1 MVSGFSTHRTHVK
14 TTLDNQRFFMT
25 DIQAWA
31 FLVGCNQYLDYRT
44 IVAPTF
50 MCESKTSSLL
60 AKAAGGDLTEVG
72 TAYYRE
78 IHNSKVGDLTLVFR
92 VIEATSENT
101 GIEGQG
107 VLKDSFGREIDLIEG
122 IVFKGLQPNIVVTQ
136 ENLEEIHQ
144 KIIVHYQDFW
154 NTTTSQPAIAL
165 ETLTWIEDNHS
176 NNCFKYIK
184 LKNYDLDFREQ
195 KAIEKSSQFKQ
206 SQSWESLDIKK
217 YNGEITSVVYVPD
230 QKSIIYR
237 HERTVIISNLEKKQY
252 KELFVKRK
260 LPCDPLTPV
269 SISQNGEF
277 VATAIIDKEDRNLIK
292 IWDINNIWNSKNDE
306 ISPIVEYES
315 YSFGVIGSSIIGRIH
330 AVEFSPDNTILVSAG
345 AEKTIF
351 LWDVSGSGE
360 RGRLY
365 GHSSTVRT
373 IAISPDGKLMASGDD
388 HGDIKIWN
396 WQTRQEI
403 DEINIR
409 LPVRTL
415 AFSPDSKILVSAGD
429 DCHIKL
435 WNIDTRTEITAFE
448 KHSEPIN
455 TVVFSPD
462 GQIIASGSDDC
473 TVKLWNV
480 QKKIEIAELKGH
492 NKGVTSVSFSSDGR
506 TLVSGSKDKTIRF
519 WIGA

>member
-1 MVSGFSTHRTHVK
+1 
-14 TTLDNQRFFMT
+14 
-25 DIQAWA
+25 
-31 FLVGCNQYLDYRT
+31 
-44 IVAPTF
+44 

-60 AKAAGGDLTEVG
+60 AKAAGGDLTKVG
-72 TAYYRE
+72 TAYHRE

-107 VLKDSFGREIDLIEG
+107 LLKDSFGREIDLIEG
-122 IVFKGLQPNIVVTQ
+122 IVFKGLQLDIVVTQ

-144 KIIVHYQDFW
+144 KIIVQYQDFW

-165 ETLTWIEDNHS
+165 EPLTWIEDNHS
-176 NNCFKYIK
+176 NNYLKYIK

-195 KAIEKSSQFKQ
+195 KAIENSSQFNQ
-206 SQSWESLDIKK
+206 SQSWNSLVTKNYD
-217 YNGEITSVVYVPD
+217 GEITSVVYVPD
-230 QKSIIYR
+230 QESIIYR
-237 HERTVIISNLEKKQY
+237 YDRTVMIANWEKSQSQK
-252 KELFVKRK
+252 LFFKRS
-260 LPCDPLTPV
+260 LAGDCPTPV
-269 SISQNGEF
+269 SISQNGRF
-277 VATAIIDKEDRNLIK
+277 VATAIIDKQDRNLLK
-292 IWDINNIWNSKNDE
+292 IWDINNICNSKEDI
-306 ISPIVEYES
+306 ISPIVDFES
-315 YSFGVIGSSIIGRIH
+315 SSLGIIGSNIFGRIH
-330 AVEFSPDNTILVSAG
+330 AVAFSPDNTILVSAG

-403 DEINIR
+403 DEINIC

-415 AFSPDSKILVSAGD
+415 AFSPDSKILVSGGD

-435 WNIDTRTEITAFE
+435 WNTDTRTEIIAFE
-448 KHSEPIN
+448 QHSQPIN
-455 TVVFSPD
+455 MVVFSPD
-462 GQIIASGSDDC
+462 GQILASGSDDC
-473 TVKLWNV
+473 TIKLWDV
-480 QKKIEIAELKGH
+480 QEKTEIAVLKRH
-492 NKGVTSVSFSSDGR
+492 TKAVTSVSFSPDGR
-506 TLVSGSKDKTIRF
+506 TLVSGSKDKTIRL
-519 WIGA
+519 WQCSSV